1 MGEGGALEEARGPA
15 AECDKKERIG
25 GKEANRKAN
34 VLYLTERRR
43 LTSWSQW
50 ALPLIFKF
58 SRAQGVAIL
67 GWFGFLPVLELPYTG
82 GGGEAQREP
91 QVVSASERSKP
102 NQRSNTAGRYS
113 LAGTQRKKA
122 WENDAMT
129 SSGNDELQRQ
139 RQLRWG
145 GKRGTHSGGMN
156 GSKMRCAVLQGR
168 VHYELAMKSHA
179 ARTAACP
186 CPCSLCTATLDA
198 SITESRALLIRVLA
212 DSGVLFGEVR
222 AQAGRQGG
230 LQAGPELRVGY

>member
-1 MGEGGALEEARGPA
+1 M
-15 AECDKKERIG
+15 
-25 GKEANRKAN
+25 
-34 VLYLTERRR
+34 
-43 LTSWSQW
+43 
-50 ALPLIFKF
+50 ALPLSFKF

-82 GGGEAQREP
+82 GGGEAQLEP

-145 GKRGTHSGGMN
+145 GKRGTRSGGMN

-168 VHYELAMKSHA
+168 VALRIGNEVTRCSD
-179 ARTAACP
+179 
-186 CPCSLCTATLDA
+186 CSLPVPMLFVHGY
-198 SITESRALLIRVLA
+198 IGRFYHRKQ
-212 DSGVLFGEVR
+212 GVAHQSVS
-222 AQAGRQGG
+222 
-230 LQAGPELRVGY
+230 